1 MYTSKQAER
10 VRTERRVLG
19 SMLIDPSC
27 IPKILTKLNPD
38 DFSVKQNREIFL
50 SIRLLSRCS
59 SQVDAVTVLHTLW
72 EMGCWDELSYR
83 TYLCQMM
90 SETPTAMEVDQ
101 HITKMLSPYGIPP
114 RGSDEGGGID
124 EVAGEIKPDST
135 DSKGPPPYPG
145 APKWL

>member
-59 SQVDAVTVLHTLW
+59 SQIDAVTVLHTLW

-90 SETPTAMEVDQ
+90 SETPSAIEVDQ
-101 HITKMLSPYGIPP
+101 HIAQMLSPYGIPL
-114 RGSDEGGGID
+114 RMSAEDGGID
-124 EVAGEIKPDST
+124 AAAGETKPDT
-135 DSKGPPPYPG
+135 EGPLPYPG
-145 APKWL
+145 ASKWL